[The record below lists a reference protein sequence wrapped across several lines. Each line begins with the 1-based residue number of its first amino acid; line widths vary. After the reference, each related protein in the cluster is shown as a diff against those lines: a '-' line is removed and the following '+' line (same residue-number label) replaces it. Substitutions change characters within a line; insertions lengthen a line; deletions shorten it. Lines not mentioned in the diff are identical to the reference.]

1 MRYFLKQNII
11 YYSWNQQIMKKD
23 GYNFLNSLQSL
34 DLSGIKNVN
43 IIDTH

>member
-1 MRYFLKQNII
+1 
-11 YYSWNQQIMKKD
+11 MKKE

-43 IIDTH
+43 IIDTHQLI